1 MVSIFAGTRG
11 YLDDIPVVD
20 VRRCERELLEFMRTR
35 NASLLDELRTG
46 GIPDALA
53 GVVESFKTQFTSAA
67 AAAGRAVDPT
77 ATDAAE
83 LGEAASQKTLATE

>member
-1 MVSIFAGTRG
+1 
-11 YLDDIPVVD
+11 
-20 VRRCERELLEFMRTR
+20 MRTR

-53 GVVESFKTQFTSAA
+53 GAVESFKAQFLQAASAA
-67 AAAGRAVDPT
+67 RAADPL
-77 ATDAAE
+77 ATDAEA